1 MLKMNIKTLII
12 AYIHV
17 HVQCSYMS
25 THRLFIDMMLN
36 ERATSKVRVKLDLMA
51 EVSDNVNSY

>member
-17 HVQCSYMS
+17 QCSYMS
-25 THRLFIDMMLN
+25 TNRLFIDMMLN
-36 ERATSKVRVKLDLMA
+36 EMATSKVRVKHDLMA